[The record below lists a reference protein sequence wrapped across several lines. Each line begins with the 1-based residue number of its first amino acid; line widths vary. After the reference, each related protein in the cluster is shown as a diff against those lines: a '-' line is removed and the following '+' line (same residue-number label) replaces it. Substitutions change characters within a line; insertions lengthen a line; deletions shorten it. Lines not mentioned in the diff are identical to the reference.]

1 MAFCQ
6 QCGHPVQ
13 SLIPQG
19 DNRPRLVCPSCG
31 HIHYDN
37 PKLICGALV
46 VHDDKV
52 LLCQR
57 AIEPQYGLWTLPAGF
72 MEIGETTAQGAM
84 RETLEEADAIAINP
98 RLYCIYDIPEIGQV
112 YMLYLTQLQDG
123 QFGVGSESL
132 QCELFDE
139 ADIPWDKLAFEA
151 VRRTLRHYFADRS
164 ANQPSYPTSQLPLH
178 HERIDK
184 EAMKS
189 Q

>member
-1 MAFCQ
+1 MSFCQ
-6 QCGHPVQ
+6 NCGHHAKHQ
-13 SLIPQG
+13 IPQG
-19 DNRPRLVCPSCG
+19 DNRPRLVCSYCG

-37 PKLICGALV
+37 PKIICGALV

-72 MEIGETTAQGAM
+72 MEIGETTAQGAL

-98 RLYCIYDIPEIGQV
+98 MLYCLYDIPKIGQV
-112 YMLYLTQLQDG
+112 YVLYLAQLQHG

-132 QCELFDE
+132 QCGLFAE
-139 ADIPWDKLAFEA
+139 TDIPWDKLAFEA
-151 VRRTLRHYFADRS
+151 VRRTLRHYFADRRAYSQQMSS
-164 ANQPSYPTSQLPLH
+164 APPLH

-184 EAMKS
+184 EMMK
-189 Q
+189 